1 MFVDG
6 VVTGEIHGTV
16 SGVMRASVE
25 GDVNLNLLSGS
36 MTEKEL
42 PEHTGGEEA
51 HHEAE

>member
-1 MFVDG
+1 
-6 VVTGEIHGTV
+6 
-16 SGVMRASVE
+16 MRASVE

-51 HHEAE
+51 HHETE